1 MHNSSD
7 KVTTI
12 KYRLKNVT
20 NEDKCHIFYH
30 AAIKGLAAFKYI
42 LISYLK
48 AV

>member
-1 MHNSSD
+1 MLQ
-7 KVTTI
+7 I
-12 KYRLKNVT
+12 KTNVT
-20 NEDKCHIFYH
+20 FFYH